1 MRLTSA
7 WVMCCWALIFANPA
21 TAAVAGM
28 VVDGV
33 KMPVW
38 VERGATRLPAAPG
51 MALNNGDGIVT
62 GKGARILLKTADGAL
77 VKLGENAH
85 MTISGL
91 DSQPSAHFKAAL
103 NVAKGAFRFTAG
115 ILAKLRSREVTVK
128 VANATIG
135 VRGTDV
141 WGKAGGNM
149 SAAVLEKAIGT
160 HPGAQ
165 NANEKIDFDVVCLIE
180 GKIEVAYGPGE
191 AFVMD
196 QPQTVYVMPREATP
210 LPVSPLASEQL
221 GIWAAETEIA
231 AGQGAARSDG
241 KWKVNLLVAA
251 NAPDALAHYDEL
263 RSAGYPA
270 RILPLPD
277 DQYQLRITQLP
288 SRAEATALAQEL
300 TGKMG
305 IVAPTV
311 SR

>member
-1 MRLTSA
+1 MRLTYA
-7 WVMCCWALIFANPA
+7 WLLCCCWLALLINPA
-21 TAAVAGM
+21 AAAVPDM
-28 VVDGV
+28 RVEGV
-33 KMPVW
+33 KMPAW
-38 VERGATRLPAAPG
+38 VERGTARLPVAPG
-51 MALNNGDGIVT
+51 MALKNGDGIIT
-62 GKGARILLKTADGAL
+62 GAGARVLLQTADGAL
-77 VKLGENAH
+77 IKLGENAR
-85 MTISGL
+85 MMVSGL
-91 DSQPSAHFKAAL
+91 GQNQPSHFTAAL

-115 ILAKLRSREVTVK
+115 ILAKLRSREVTIK

-149 SAAVLEKAIGT
+149 SAAALEKAIGN
-160 HPGAQ
+160 PAGSADAQ
-165 NANEKIDFDVVCLIE
+165 KIDFDVVCLIE

-196 QPQTVYVMPREATP
+196 QPQTVYVMPKEATP

-221 GIWAAETEIA
+221 GMWAAETEIA
-231 AGQGAARSDG
+231 AGQGAARSG
-241 KWKVNLLVAA
+241 GTWKVNLLVAA
-251 NAPDALAHYDEL
+251 NAPDALTHYDEL
-263 RSAGYPA
+263 RFAGYPA

-288 SRAEATALAQEL
+288 SRAEAAALAQKL

>member
-33 KMPVW
+33 KMPAW
-38 VERGATRLPAAPG
+38 VERGTTRLPAAPG
-51 MALNNGDGIVT
+51 MALNNGDAIVT

-77 VKLGENAH
+77 VKLGENAR

-91 DSQPSAHFKAAL
+91 DPQPSAHFKAAL

-149 SAAVLEKAIGT
+149 STAALEKAIGN
-160 HPGAQ
+160 PAGSADAQ
-165 NANEKIDFDVVCLIE
+165 KIDFDVVCLIE

-196 QPQTVYVMPREATP
+196 QPQTVYVMPKEATP
-210 LPVSPLASEQL
+210 LPVSKLASEQL
-221 GIWAAETEIA
+221 GLWAAETEIA
-231 AGQGAARSDG
+231 AGQGAARSGG
-241 KWKVNLLVAA
+241 KWKVNLLVAT
-251 NAPDALAHYDEL
+251 NAADALTHYDEL
-263 RSAGYPA
+263 RSAGYPV

-288 SRAEATALAQEL
+288 SRAEAAALAQEL

-305 IVAPTV
+305 IIAPTV